1 MCDASFKFYD
11 IYLKKPIKIFIRVLP
26 IQGDYLEV
34 DFLRGFFEKKMDY
47 NGFHGYGYGVDDLI
61 VTIDDLINYDPS
73 TIQQEVEQ
81 IPDFFDQFAKQ
92 FDKDFVVYSR
102 CAHYKMVFA
111 DFRYLIN

>member
-1 MCDASFKFYD
+1 
-11 IYLKKPIKIFIRVLP
+11 
-26 IQGDYLEV
+26 
-34 DFLRGFFEKKMDY
+34 MDY

-92 FDKDFVVYSR
+92 FDKDLLSIPVV
-102 CAHYKMVFA
+102 HYKMVFVQILNKLITQDNVSKIVA
-111 DFRYLIN
+111 NVDFSLLTNLEGFITLMINFTY